1 MSASR
6 ILVLEAQTPFVHGGA
21 EILVRQLAGAL
32 RDRGYDAEIVSM
44 PFRDYPRDELFA
56 GAAAWR
62 QLDVTEAAGRPVD
75 LVIATK
81 FPNYFARHPRKVLWL
96 THQYRAAYELCGT
109 PYSDLAHTERDV
121 GLRRR
126 LMETDTTML
135 RECTGLFTIART
147 VSARLLKYN
156 GVETAP
162 LYHPPKLAARLHGG
176 EYGPYMLTV
185 TRLEHVKRVELAI
198 ESFRHVDPGIR
209 LIVAGDGSARTY
221 LKAHIERLGLAN
233 RVTLAGRVDD
243 DQLIELYA
251 GALGLLFTP
260 YDEDYG
266 YVTLEAFLS
275 RKPVI
280 TASDSG
286 GPLEFVADDVNGFIC
301 APDPEAIAS
310 AVNRLAADRRTA
322 ARLGANG
329 YERARTITWEGV
341 VEALL
346 ERGRREGG
354 VRAS

>member
-1 MSASR
+1 MSISR

-21 EILVRQLAGAL
+21 EILVRQLTGAL
-32 RDRGYDAEIVSM
+32 RDRGYDADIVSI

-62 QLDVTEAAGRPVD
+62 QVDVTRTGARPVD

-96 THQYRAAYELCGT
+96 THQHRAAYELCGT

-121 GLRRR
+121 GLRHR
-126 LMETDTTML
+126 LIHTDTAML

-156 GVETAP
+156 GVETRP
-162 LYHPPKLAARLHGG
+162 LYHPPKLAARLTAG
-176 EYGPYMLTV
+176 EYGPYVLTV

-209 LIVAGDGSARTY
+209 LLIAGDGSARTY
-221 LKAHIERLGLAN
+221 LKAHIERLGLTD
-233 RVTLAGRVDD
+233 RVSLLGRVDD
-243 DQLIELYA
+243 DRLIELYS
-251 GALGLLFTP
+251 GALAVLFTP
-260 YDEDYG
+260 FDEDYG

-275 RKPVI
+275 HKPVI
-280 TASDSG
+280 TCSDSG
-286 GPLEFVADDVNGFIC
+286 GPLEFVTDGDNGLVC
-301 APDPEAIAS
+301 APDADALAA
-310 AVNRLAADRRTA
+310 AVNRLGADRPLA

-329 YERARTITWEGV
+329 YERARAITWEGV
-341 VEALL
+341 VEAL
-346 ERGRREGG
+346 
-354 VRAS
+354 VA